1 MLDMSIRAA
10 IDRILQLPDLVGAQ
24 AVTHKDTVPCG
35 GARTANDSSD
45 EYGTND
51 QDSPFDTEHL
61 QRPENNN
68 TDEGMA
74 SRNFRDSGYT
84 ERRNSKAPF
93 STQSP
98 LCAQSNQFSPLP
110 RSSPFTTDSSFMDV
124 DRDMILEFESSPRP
138 PPSPITEWSNEQSM
152 MFGHYLPAT
161 QHMHPSKDS
170 GHGSDLGHFQPLS
183 RISTSSDKFSG
194 SKIHSSPELSPSFL
208 SHQPTFRGLEFSD
221 SPDRVRCIHETQ
233 PVKDNSDIVPMTHLP
248 LDFLSDPDPWATIG
262 RILQVERLKVTSDV
276 TSSSECPIDFT
287 KGREGVGYSVKTGRD
302 VTSSM
307 FTGAVSDS
315 SPKETAVGSNQYFG
329 DNDCSLSR
337 TASRFGSAHKPLEDA
352 LAHDLNTFDDD
363 VKLSSRLR
371 RWPPYLEKNGP
382 TEGDGARMMGGH
394 LLTELECRTSDAF
407 PEKNAAMVYDG
418 PCLFGD
424 SDSEDD

>member
-1 MLDMSIRAA
+1 MNMELTTKYFLISGKN
-10 IDRILQLPDLVGAQ
+10 ILAKQ
-24 AVTHKDTVPCG
+24 
-35 GARTANDSSD
+35 SSCVSS
-45 EYGTND
+45 

-74 SRNFRDSGYT
+74 SLNFRDGGHT

-93 STQSP
+93 STLGP
-98 LCAQSNQFSPLP
+98 PWARSNQFSPLP

-138 PPSPITEWSNEQSM
+138 SPSPITEWSNTNEQSI

-161 QHMHPSKDS
+161 QHIHPSKDP

-183 RISTSSDKFSG
+183 RISTSSDKFSA

-221 SPDRVRCIHETQ
+221 SPDRVHCIHETQ

-287 KGREGVGYSVKTGRD
+287 KGREGVGYSVKTGRN
-302 VTSSM
+302 VTSSV

-315 SPKETAVGSNQYFG
+315 SPKDTAVGSNQYFG
-329 DNDCSLSR
+329 DNDYSLSR
-337 TASRFGSAHKPLEDA
+337 TAFRFGSVHKPLEDA
-352 LAHDLNTFDDD
+352 LAHDLNTFDID
-363 VKLSSRLR
+363 VNLSSPLQS
-371 RWPPYLEKNGP
+371 WPPYLKKNGP
-382 TEGDGARMMGGH
+382 TEEGDGTRMMEDH
-394 LLTELECRTSDAF
+394 SLNELECRTSEVS
-407 PEKNAAMVYDG
+407 PEKSVDMVYDG

-424 SDSEDD
+424 SDPEDG

>member
-1 MLDMSIRAA
+1 MSIRAA

-74 SRNFRDSGYT
+74 SRNFRD
-84 ERRNSKAPF
+84 R
-93 STQSP
+93 P

-152 MFGHYLPAT
+152 MFGHYFPAT

-170 GHGSDLGHFQPLS
+170 GHGQTWGTFSPYL
-183 RISTSSDKFSG
+183 FSG
-194 SKIHSSPELSPSFL
+194 SKIHSSPELSLSFL

-262 RILQVERLKVTSDV
+262 RILQVERLK
-276 TSSSECPIDFT
+276 
-287 KGREGVGYSVKTGRD
+287 
-302 VTSSM
+302 
-307 FTGAVSDS
+307 
-315 SPKETAVGSNQYFG
+315 ETAVGSNQ
-329 DNDCSLSR
+329 
-337 TASRFGSAHKPLEDA
+337 TASRFGSVHKPLEDA

-371 RWPPYLEKNGP
+371 SGLPIWKK
-382 TEGDGARMMGGH
+382 MGH
-394 LLTELECRTSDAF
+394 
-407 PEKNAAMVYDG
+407 
-418 PCLFGD
+418 
-424 SDSEDD
+424 